1 MSNYRLDYN
10 EPENEH
16 DNPHDVSLEHLDEII
31 YGGKPAALKQVT
43 WDDLTKE
50 LQHALL
56 ATSRDE
62 EIKFVEAEYLYDNG
76 LIAYKPPTMI
86 GVSRYRLTPA
96 GRALLPAPTLTP
108 QALGAAIYGTSEYWQ
123 QMNSASIEAHTETLE
138 RVKVLE
144 AENARLR
151 DVMIE
156 ALAFARTGLIPMEFE
171 PYVFDGE
178 TRRLHWNEH
187 MRIQIAKLIDAA
199 LK

>member
-1 MSNYRLDYN
+1 MNCITDFLPDDSSEHNADG
-10 EPENEH
+10 ENM
-16 DNPHDVSLEHLDEII
+16 DEIVFGI
-31 YGGKPAALKQVT
+31 Q
-43 WDDLTKE
+43 
-50 LQHALL
+50 
-56 ATSRDE
+56 
-62 EIKFVEAEYLYDNG
+62 
-76 LIAYKPPTMI
+76 
-86 GVSRYRLTPA
+86 
-96 GRALLPAPTLTP
+96 PAPETLTP
-108 QALGAAIYGTSEYWQ
+108 SELDAAIYGTPEYWQ
-123 QMNSASIEAHTETLE
+123 QMSSASIEAHTETLE

-171 PYVFDGE
+171 PYVVDGE